1 MNIQPTE
8 ETVALMVDVNS
19 FTVINNNTELQTQQ
33 RNQMINIQMIAL
45 V

>member
-8 ETVALMVDVNS
+8 ETVALMVDVNL
-19 FTVINNNTELQTQQ
+19 FTVINNNTESQTQQ
-33 RNQMINIQMIAL
+33 CNQMINMQMIAL